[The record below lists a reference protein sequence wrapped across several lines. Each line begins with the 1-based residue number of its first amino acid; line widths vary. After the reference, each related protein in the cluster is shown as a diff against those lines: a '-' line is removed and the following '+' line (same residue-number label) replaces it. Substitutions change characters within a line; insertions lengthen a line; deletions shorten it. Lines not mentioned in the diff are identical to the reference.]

1 MTLQVLSCKNV
12 TYDDPSE
19 DGQHMHQDSVISLNW
34 GLEVDFGLT
43 IKHVPRLIRC
53 AQAEQNLH
61 RAHVIRDIIQYGS
74 LNCYTCIFIRF

>member
-1 MTLQVLSCKNV
+1 MTLQALSCKNV

-19 DGQHMHQDSVISLNW
+19 DGQRMHQDSMISLDG

-43 IKHVPRLIRC
+43 FKQVPRLIRC
-53 AQAEQNLH
+53 AQAKQNLH
-61 RAHVIRDIIQYGS
+61 RAHVIRDIIQCGS